1 MSTKEIQEKLANDMA
16 RWQKVET
23 ATVEY
28 VGKIIEETDN
38 PVIKLVMEI
47 IRRDSEMHHRT
58 QQLIIDTLKG
68 TVSLTPEEIA
78 DVWELIEKHI
88 EMEEAAVEMA
98 ESAKAATKGRSMPVQ
113 AYLIEYLLEDE
124 QKHDNLL
131 ERMRNIKEKMY
142 PYG

>member
-1 MSTKEIQEKLANDMA
+1 M
-16 RWQKVET
+16 
-23 ATVEY
+23 
-28 VGKIIEETDN
+28 GKIIEETDN
-38 PVIKLVMEI
+38 PVIKLVMDI
-47 IRRDSEMHHRT
+47 VRRDSEMHYRT

-68 TVSLTPEEIA
+68 TVSLTPEEIGK
-78 DVWELIEKHI
+78 VWHMIEKHI

-98 ESAKAATKGRSMPVQ
+98 ESAKQAIKGRSMPVQ

-142 PYG
+142 P